1 MTLSDVKGTFKDFAA
16 SAVEGRLTTEA
27 VIDETFDC
35 LIKCKINRT
44 KYLQKAIDLIYSWY
58 DKSSSHL
65 FTVELSDILTSD
77 NGDKIASEIISLYT
91 KEAAQSTVERIMKEV
106 AKRIFSLI
114 SASWFW
120 ASSDKDNE
128 IGVRLMS

>member
-1 MTLSDVKGTFKDFAA
+1 MTFDSLNAPFKDFAA
-16 SAVEGRLTTEA
+16 SAVKGRLTTEA

-35 LIKCKINRT
+35 LINPKINRT

-65 FTVELSDILTSD
+65 FVFELSDILISD

-91 KEAAQSTVERIMKEV
+91 KEAAQSTVELIMKEV
-106 AKRIFSLI
+106 AKRLFALV

-120 ASSDKDNE
+120 KSTSKDKE
-128 IGVRLMS
+128 IQVRLMP